1 MTDYSGERWV
11 NALPPPSRRDRL
23 AAEAA
28 EARGQGLLLPAA
40 GAVLIALLVLL
51 IGLWLTSA
59 RVVALEQAA
68 GAQQVRSE
76 RLAGELAAQRA
87 ALGRLLA
94 VERGRRP

>member
-28 EARGQGLLLPAA
+28 GPHGQGLLLPAA
-40 GAVLIALLVLL
+40 GAVLIALLALL
-51 IGLWLTSA
+51 IGLWLTA
-59 RVVALEQAA
+59 GRVTALEQAA

-76 RLAGELAAQRA
+76 RLAGELVEHRA

-94 VERGRRP
+94 AERGRRP